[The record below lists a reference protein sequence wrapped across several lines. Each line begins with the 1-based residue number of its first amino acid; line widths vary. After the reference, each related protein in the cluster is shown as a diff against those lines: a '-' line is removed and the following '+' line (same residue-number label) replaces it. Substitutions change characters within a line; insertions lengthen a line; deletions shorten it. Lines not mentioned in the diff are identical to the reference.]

1 MSRNTEFQFVS
12 TDAAEITNFLITVY
26 ENLTGVSVRPASPE
40 KLFAQWVASVI
51 IQERVYNNYTANQ
64 NIPSRAEGK
73 NLDALAEL
81 YYLQQRPQA
90 KPAYCTER
98 FTISEA
104 QTFAILV
111 PKGTR
116 VTDASNT
123 LIWETVADAYI
134 NAGDTYVDTAIR
146 CQTDGT
152 SATATP
158 SASST

>member
-90 KPAYCTER
+90 KPA
-98 FTISEA
+98 
-104 QTFAILV
+104 
-111 PKGTR
+111 
-116 VTDASNT
+116 
-123 LIWETVADAYI
+123 
-134 NAGDTYVDTAIR
+134 
-146 CQTDGT
+146 
-152 SATATP
+152 
-158 SASST
+158 

>member
-81 YYLQQRPQA
+81 YYLQQRHPVPDGRHGRQRLRRR
-90 KPAYCTER
+90 PAQR
-98 FTISEA
+98 D
-104 QTFAILV
+104 
-111 PKGTR
+111 R
-116 VTDASNT
+116 
-123 LIWETVADAYI
+123 
-134 NAGDTYVDTAIR
+134 
-146 CQTDGT
+146 
-152 SATATP
+152 
-158 SASST
+158 

>member
-73 NLDALAEL
+73 NLDALGL
-81 YYLQQRPQA
+81 KR
-90 KPAYCTER
+90 
-98 FTISEA
+98 
-104 QTFAILV
+104 
-111 PKGTR
+111 
-116 VTDASNT
+116 
-123 LIWETVADAYI
+123 I
-134 NAGDTYVDTAIR
+134 NASVEHDDSVIIKGMIARVKHLVKVEEVAPAKKAAPKAKKAEVKEEAA
-146 CQTDGT
+146 Q
-152 SATATP
+152 AAE
-158 SASST
+158 